1 MYIMSYISGNMNHL
15 VVLHFETKPITPVTQ
30 VDFLF
35 LPTANLFVAFVTYFL
50 ADQNAM
56 RCFGVDL
63 TFHLEHK
70 NLTGLLTRYINLNG
84 IINICTDF

>member
-1 MYIMSYISGNMNHL
+1 MCYISGNMNHL
-15 VVLHFETKPITPVTQ
+15 VVLHFETIPITPVTQ

-50 ADQNAM
+50 ADQNTM
-56 RCFGVDL
+56 TCSRVDL
-63 TFHLEHK
+63 TLHFCDK
-70 NLTGLLTRYINLNG
+70 TLTGLLTRYINLNG

>member
-1 MYIMSYISGNMNHL
+1 MNHL
-15 VVLHFETKPITPVTQ
+15 VVLQYKKLPITPVTQ

-70 NLTGLLTRYINLNG
+70 TLTGLLTRDMNLNG
-84 IINICTDF
+84 IINICINR

>member
-1 MYIMSYISGNMNHL
+1 MHQC
-15 VVLHFETKPITPVTQ
+15 VVLYFQDSHAITILVIIVTQ

-35 LPTANLFVAFVTYFL
+35 LPTTNPFVAFVTYFL

-70 NLTGLLTRYINLNG
+70 TLTGLLTRYINLNG

>member
-1 MYIMSYISGNMNHL
+1 MNER
-15 VVLHFETKPITPVTQ
+15 VVLNYKPRTRTVTK

-35 LPTANLFVAFVTYFL
+35 FPTANLFVAFETYFL

-70 NLTGLLTRYINLNG
+70 TLTGLLTRDMNLNG
-84 IINICTDF
+84 IINICSDD